1 MNRLILWSERDLSEG
16 TAWGDFLTWLL
27 LDRNHL
33 VVGLPLGHST
43 DVLLSRGLA
52 DVVKFPLDVSGKG
65 RWDLPLES
73 FDITSASVEAY
84 SKLSG
89 RADFARAH
97 SIVGNMFSRQDPT
110 GTFRQTDRE
119 TVLRRMW
126 LVLLSQVKASRP
138 DAAIFA
144 ETPHMG
150 FDFALLSILEMLDIP
165 VLMLQ
170 PTGMGP
176 QIIPR
181 LSVESVLPVS
191 SETPTNFATLNHRKE
206 VDEIARA
213 QFARLLNGGGSLHM
227 ASQQAFE
234 KAGRHWTAG
243 PFGEIL
249 DAVRLAARIYL
260 HAPEPR
266 HILSGHRPM
275 SRTARRLFMAVTGAS
290 LRINLDGHLN
300 VLPTEVDHNVADF
313 GLVMMHYE
321 PERTSMPEGLP
332 FVSQLDAIL
341 HLRALMPAQ
350 VQMVVKEHPS
360 TRSRLLRGHVAR
372 SPMTYS
378 LLKALPNTLVV
389 SDKAN
394 VKELIARSRFVFTL
408 TGKVAFEAV
417 SVGKPVIF
425 GGQPWWETVPGAISI
440 FDSEGCSAIFNG
452 RYEFDVGNVSS
463 WIENHVSRGAWPGVA
478 GRSPSS
484 YSKHF
489 VKLPPGFESLETQ
502 TLIAAFSAFERN
514 HFFGS

>member
-1 MNRLILWSERDLSEG
+1 MSRLILWSERDLSEG
-16 TAWGDFLTWLL
+16 TAWGDFLTWLQV
-27 LDRNHL
+27 DSNHL
-33 VVGLPLGHST
+33 VVACPLAHSP

-52 DVVKFPLDVSGKG
+52 DAIKFPLDVSAKG

-73 FDITSASVEAY
+73 FDITSAGLEAY
-84 SKLSG
+84 RKLSG

-144 ETPHMG
+144 ETPHMS

-165 VLMLQ
+165 VLMFQ

-176 QIIPR
+176 HVIPR
-181 LSVESVLPVS
+181 RTVESVLVAS
-191 SETPTNFATLNHRKE
+191 SEAPSNSATLNRRKE

-213 QFARLLNGGGSLHM
+213 QFARLLDGGGSLHM

-234 KAGRHWTAG
+234 KAGGRLTAG
-243 PFGEIL
+243 PFGKIL
-249 DAVRLAARIYL
+249 DAVRLGVRIYL

-266 HILSGHRPM
+266 HILSGHGSM
-275 SRTARRLFMAVTGAS
+275 SRTFRRLFLAASAVS
-290 LRINLDGHLN
+290 LRINLDRHLN
-300 VLPTEVDHNVADF
+300 ALPTELDRSMADF
-313 GLVMMHYE
+313 GLVMLHYE
-321 PERTSMPEGLP
+321 PERTSIPEGLP
-332 FVSQLDAIL
+332 FASQLDAIF
-341 HLRALMPAQ
+341 HLRSLLPEQ

-372 SPMTYS
+372 SPMTFS
-378 LLKALPNTLVV
+378 LLNALPNTLVV
-389 SDKAN
+389 SAEAN
-394 VKELIARSRFVFTL
+394 SKELIARSRFVFTL

-425 GGQPWWETVPGAISI
+425 GGHPWWETLPGAITI
-440 FDSEGCSAIFNG
+440 FDREGCSAIFNG
-452 RYEFDVGNVSS
+452 RYEFEVSDVSP
-463 WIENHVSRGAWPGVA
+463 WIENHVSRAAWPGVA

-484 YSKHF
+484 YSRHF
-489 VKLPPGFESLETQ
+489 VKLPLDFERLETA
-502 TLIAAFSAFERN
+502 TLIATFSAFEQN
-514 HFFGS
+514 L

>member
-1 MNRLILWSERDLSEG
+1 MSRLILWSGRDLSEG
-16 TAWGDFLTWLL
+16 TSWGDFLTWLQV
-27 LDRNHL
+27 DRNHL
-33 VVGLPLGHST
+33 VVALPLAHSA

-52 DVVKFPLDVSGKG
+52 DVIKFPLDVSGKG

-73 FDITSASVEAY
+73 FDISSASLEAY
-84 SKLSG
+84 RKLSE

-126 LVLLSQVKASRP
+126 LVLLSQVQASRP

-144 ETPHMG
+144 ETPHMS
-150 FDFALLSILEMLDIP
+150 FDFALLSILKMLDIP
-165 VLMLQ
+165 VLMFQ

-176 QIIPR
+176 QMIPR
-181 LSVESVLPVS
+181 LGVESVLPAS
-191 SETPTNFATLNHRKE
+191 SEAPTNFATLNCWKE
-206 VDEIARA
+206 VDDIARA

-227 ASQQAFE
+227 ASQRAFE
-234 KAGRHWTAG
+234 KAGRRLTAG
-243 PFGEIL
+243 PFGKIL
-249 DAVRLAARIYL
+249 DAVRLARRIYL

-275 SRTARRLFMAVTGAS
+275 PRTARRLFLAATGAS
-290 LRINLDGHLN
+290 LRLNLDRHLN
-300 VLPTEVDHNVADF
+300 VLPTELDHSVADF
-313 GLVMMHYE
+313 GLVMLHYE

-332 FVSQLDAIL
+332 FASQLDAIL
-341 HLRALMPAQ
+341 HLRSLMPEE

-378 LLKALPNTLVV
+378 LLKALPNSLVV

-394 VKELIARSRFVFTL
+394 RKDLIARSRFVFTL
-408 TGKVAFEAV
+408 TGKVAFEAI

-425 GGQPWWETVPGAISI
+425 GGQPWWETLPGAVSI
-440 FDSEGCSAIFNG
+440 FDREGCSAIFNG
-452 RYEFDVGNVSS
+452 RYEFDVGSVAP
-463 WIENHVSRGAWPGVA
+463 WIENHVSRAAWPGVA
-478 GRSPSS
+478 AQSPSS
-484 YSKHF
+484 YSRRF
-489 VKLPPGFESLETQ
+489 VNLPLGFEPLETK
-502 TLIAAFSAFERN
+502 TLIETFSAFERN
-514 HFFGS
+514 HLFGS